1 MPLRPGG
8 ARAAEDAQGTS
19 TAVLVS
25 AVNEALLGLGDR
37 VHGIQRKQYR
47 AYQRL
52 RNLACQGQG
61 ALDDPFGQFGV
72 LLP

>member
-1 MPLRPGG
+1 M
-8 ARAAEDAQGTS
+8 
-19 TAVLVS
+19 
-25 AVNEALLGLGDR
+25 NEALLGLGDR